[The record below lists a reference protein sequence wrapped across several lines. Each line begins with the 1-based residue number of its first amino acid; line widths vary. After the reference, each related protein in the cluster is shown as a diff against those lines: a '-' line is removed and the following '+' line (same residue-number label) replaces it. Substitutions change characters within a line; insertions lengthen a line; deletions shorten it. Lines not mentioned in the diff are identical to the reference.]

1 VELVPNH
8 TYQPDVSFDGGD
20 LDCGNGL
27 LLLIRRHIDPMY
39 PGQVLEILSNE
50 VSVEED
56 LPAWC
61 RLTSNR
67 LLSWTRNGTRRSF
80 LLCKGQNVASS
91 SAPKLGQAQ
100 SAPRLERIEVKAP
113 SQLPDPI
120 PALPIPELAV
130 SGIGSWPRPRW
141 MLQAVHERMEG
152 RLSEDD
158 FQATANDAVRLVV
171 EAQLRSGA
179 TIITD
184 GEQRRDSYASFVGS
198 RLDNCQ
204 LIPLSDLSA
213 MVDEPEK
220 FQAELRALDVPA
232 DQVRHPVVY
241 GPLGRTQ
248 PLAVHELEFLKRLT
262 DKPIKIALPGP
273 YLLTRTM
280 WLDCLSDRYY
290 QDRET
295 LATDIARVLREEAH
309 HLLAQ
314 GASLVQFDEPV
325 LTEVVFSGPKNTR
338 SFMCGALSER
348 GEASHELGFARELL
362 QEVTRGLP
370 ADRLALHLCR
380 GNWTQDEAALLRGDY
395 QPLLDYLTTIPVG
408 TLFLEFATERAGSL
422 QLVKHIPENY
432 RVGIGLVNPK
442 RISIETVEE
451 ILPKAQEA
459 YQLLGSARMLLTP
472 DCGFATFADN
482 PVTSQSAAEGKLR
495 TLSECARQL
504 GFIA

>member
-1 VELVPNH
+1 MELVPAH
-8 TYQPDVSFDGGD
+8 SYQADTSFDGGD

-27 LLLIRRHIDPMY
+27 LLLIRRHIDPMQ

-67 LLSWTRNGTRRSF
+67 LLSWTRNGKQRSF
-80 LLCKGQNVASS
+80 LLCKGQEVASVRS
-91 SAPKLGQAQ
+91 VNSGPSAL
-100 SAPRLERIEVKAP
+100 PRLERVEVKAP
-113 SQLPDPI
+113 SHLPAPSTA
-120 PALPIPELAV
+120 PAVPDLAV
-130 SGIGSWPRPRW
+130 TGIGSWPRPRW
-141 MLQAVHERMEG
+141 MLQAVHEQMEG
-152 RLSEDD
+152 RLSEEE

-171 EAQLRSGA
+171 DAQIRSGA
-179 TIITD
+179 NIITD
-184 GEQRRDSYASFVGS
+184 GEQRRDSYASFVGG

-241 GPLGRTQ
+241 GPLGRTK
-248 PLAVHELEFLKRLT
+248 PLAVHELDFLKTLT

-325 LTEVVFSGPKNTR
+325 LTEVVFSGPKSTR

-370 ADRLALHLCR
+370 AERLALHLCR
-380 GNWTQDEAALLRGDY
+380 GNWTQDEATLLRGDY
-395 QPLLDYLTTIPVG
+395 RPLLDYLTTIPVG
-408 TLFLEFATERAGSL
+408 NLFLEFATERAGSL
-422 QLVKHIPENY
+422 QLIKQIPEHY

-442 RISIETVEE
+442 RLTVETVEE

-459 YQLLGSARMLLTP
+459 YQLLGNHRMLLTP

-482 PVTSQSAAEGKLR
+482 PVTSQAAAEGKLR
-495 TLSECARQL
+495 TLAECAQEL
-504 GFIA
+504 FSGP